1 MKLHIAESVVRQLNE
16 EQYEPMSER
25 YFGSHWLGRDNTYM
39 GYIKSADTDISAEA
53 LMNLYGKI
61 IKQRVQTE
69 QDIMLNRDNEMVE
82 PLRKRA
88 DFYHRVECY
97 LGSAIYDEAVATQ
110 GVEF

>member
-1 MKLHIAESVVRQLNE
+1 MKLHIAESVMNQLNE
-16 EQYEPMSER
+16 GQYEPISDR
-25 YFGSHWLGRDNTYM
+25 YFGRKWLGKDSTYM
-39 GYIKSADTDISAEA
+39 SYVKSTDNDISADA
-53 LMNLYGKI
+53 LLNLYGKI

-69 QDIMLNRDNEMVE
+69 QDIVLNRDNELVE

-97 LGSAIYDEAVATQ
+97 LGDAIYDEAAATQ